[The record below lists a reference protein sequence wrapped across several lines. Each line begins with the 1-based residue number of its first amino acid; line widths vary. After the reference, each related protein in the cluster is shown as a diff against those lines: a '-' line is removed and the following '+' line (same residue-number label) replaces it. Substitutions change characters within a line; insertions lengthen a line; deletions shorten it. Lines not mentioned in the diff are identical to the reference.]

1 VTVGQRLFLAVVP
14 AILGVFAVAGL
25 AYWGQYDRQAPH
37 VLVAVGVVASVAS
50 LFMVWMNTRYVA
62 RRIQRLAGAEPGE
75 RAVHGLGLRRLADA
89 VTGRAIATDTQ
100 DELDRIELTVDR
112 LTKELEQ
119 AKADGSARAEAAERR
134 AGEYAVLLSDA
145 TSEAMKQLDE
155 ARLPLY
161 ILLDNH
167 FGDLNENQEEM
178 LGAAQA
184 AVQTADQR
192 LRRLREI
199 ADVDRGAI
207 ALRHDAVLAGDLIA
221 SLLPNLN
228 SVGQEGGVEVK
239 ADIAP
244 ALPRVSGDR
253 SRLQQACSLL
263 LTERLKAMPPGAS
276 VQITAVPEAH
286 AVRIDVTHAD
296 SPAGRT
302 PPAASGAD
310 AALAR
315 RLIAAI
321 GGTVEDDKNGNT
333 VITLPTSSASGTGA
347 SPGPTP
353 AADH

>member
-1 VTVGQRLFLAVVP
+1 MTVGQRLFLSVVP

-25 AYWGQYDRQAPH
+25 AYWGEYGRQAPH
-37 VLVAVGVVASVAS
+37 ILVLVGVVASVAS
-50 LFMVWMNTRYVA
+50 LVMTWMNTRYVA
-62 RRIQRLAGAEPGE
+62 RRIQRLAGVDDHPS
-75 RAVHGLGLRRLADA
+75 RGLGLRGLADA
-89 VTGRAIATDTQ
+89 VTGRAIATDSQ
-100 DELDRIELTVDR
+100 DELDRIESTVQGLTAS
-112 LTKELEQ
+112 LEQ
-119 AKADGSARAEAAERR
+119 AKAEGSARVEAAEKRV
-134 AGEYAVLLSDA
+134 GEYALLLSDA

-199 ADVDRGAI
+199 ADLDRGAI
-207 ALRHDAVLAGDLIA
+207 ALRHDAVRAGDLIA

-228 SVGQEGGVEVK
+228 SVGEEGGVEVK

-253 SRLQQACSLL
+253 SRLQEACGLL

-276 VQITAVPEAH
+276 VKITAVPEEH
-286 AVRIDVTHAD
+286 AVRIAVTHAG
-296 SPAGRT
+296 SSAPV
-302 PPAASGAD
+302 ASGAD

-315 RLIAAI
+315 RLITAI
-321 GGTVEDDKNGNT
+321 GGKVEDKDGST
-333 VITLPTSSASGTGA
+333 VITLPTSSA
-347 SPGPTP
+347 PT
-353 AADH
+353 

>member
-1 VTVGQRLFLAVVP
+1 VTVGQRLFLSVVP

-37 VLVAVGVVASVAS
+37 VLVAVGVVASLAS

-62 RRIQRLAGAEPGE
+62 RRIQRLAGAEPGVE
-75 RAVHGLGLRRLADA
+75 AGDHPAVRGLGLRRFADA
-89 VTGRAIATDTQ
+89 VTGRVIATDTQ
-100 DELDRIELTVDR
+100 DELDRIESTVQR
-112 LTKELEQ
+112 LTKELDQ

-184 AVQTADQR
+184 AVQAADQR

-199 ADVDRGAI
+199 ADLDRGAT

-253 SRLQQACSLL
+253 SRLQQACGLL

-276 VQITAVPEAH
+276 VKITAVPEAH
-286 AVRIDVTHAD
+286 AVRIDVTHAP

-302 PPAASGAD
+302 PPAATGAD
-310 AALAR
+310 AVLAR

-321 GGTVEDDKNGNT
+321 GGTVEDKDGNT
-333 VITLPTSSASGTGA
+333 IITLPTSTTSTSV
-347 SPGPTP
+347 
-353 AADH
+353 

>member
-1 VTVGQRLFLAVVP
+1 MTVGQRLFLSVVP

-25 AYWGQYDRQAPH
+25 AYWGEYGRQAPH
-37 VLVAVGVVASVAS
+37 ILVLVGVVASVAS
-50 LFMVWMNTRYVA
+50 LVMTWMNTRYVA
-62 RRIQRLAGAEPGE
+62 RRIQRLAGVDDQPS
-75 RAVHGLGLRRLADA
+75 RGLGLRGLADA
-89 VTGRAIATDTQ
+89 VTGRAIATDSQ
-100 DELDRIELTVDR
+100 DELDRIESTVQGLTAS
-112 LTKELEQ
+112 LEQ
-119 AKADGSARAEAAERR
+119 AKAEGSARVEAAEKRV
-134 AGEYAVLLSDA
+134 GEYALLLSDA

-199 ADVDRGAI
+199 ADLDRGAI
-207 ALRHDAVLAGDLIA
+207 ALRHDAVRAGDLIA

-228 SVGQEGGVEVK
+228 SVGEEGGVEVK

-253 SRLQQACSLL
+253 SRLQEACGLL

-276 VQITAVPEAH
+276 VKITAVPEEH
-286 AVRIDVTHAD
+286 AVRIAVTHAG
-296 SPAGRT
+296 SSAPV
-302 PPAASGAD
+302 ASGAD

-315 RLIAAI
+315 RLITAI
-321 GGTVEDDKNGNT
+321 GGKVEDKDGST
-333 VITLPTSSASGTGA
+333 VITLPTSSA
-347 SPGPTP
+347 PT
-353 AADH
+353 